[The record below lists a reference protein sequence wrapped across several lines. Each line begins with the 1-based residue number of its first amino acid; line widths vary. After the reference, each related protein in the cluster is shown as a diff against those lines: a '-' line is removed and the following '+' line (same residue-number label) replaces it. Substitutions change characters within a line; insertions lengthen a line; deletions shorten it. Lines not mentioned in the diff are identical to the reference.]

1 MCPSWNRVADEIEAL
16 ASDRLLAAQCEPDPG
31 ERALLAREAHLLHLA
46 ADAAL
51 ARPADAWLVHS
62 ACEGVVLHC
71 DRFVMWGISTQAED
85 ALRAIACDAVARD
98 GREEPD
104 APDALEVLR
113 VVLGVP
119 LQPTV
124 AGDARGPHVPGPGC
138 APALL

>member
-16 ASDRLLAAQCEPDPG
+16 ASDRLLAAQCEPDPH

-51 ARPADAWLVHS
+51 TCPTDAWLVHS

-71 DRFVMWGISTQAED
+71 DRFAMWGISTEAED
-85 ALRAIACDAVARD
+85 DLRAIACDAP
-98 GREEPD
+98 GE
-104 APDALEVLR
+104 PDALEVLR
-113 VVLGVP
+113 RVLGVP
-119 LQPTV
+119 LQP
-124 AGDARGPHVPGPGC
+124 AGDGEAGRPHASGPGC